1 MRIPLRIIRTQLPR
15 REAVAWFVFGRSSV
29 EWLSALADW
38 NVPLE
43 SVLFRIVP
51 RSAGDR
57 TPIGVLVTFECR
69 ASANGSATTGGP
81 IGIPY
86 GCLARRLFLP
96 VDADIWP
103 QVTESDLSALLV
115 DDSDYV
121 FHASIGL
128 IRYEAADR
136 MRAVDL
142 IEAAVPVRSQWAEA
156 VPGIA
161 ITTRLFSIEPTVRQ
175 SADEILQQAG
185 QDIGNQGDSLQ
196 DLPPAPG
203 EGIAGQLYQLTRP
216 LRNAWK
222 SLTRP
227 KQPKAHLPVSPKQ
240 ELRPGTGKAV
250 PEGNGWLGWIG
261 MAIAPLAAAGG
272 LLSKAIPKSI
282 IDQGAR
288 LREVDRLLH
297 LLQNDPDSGLRF
309 ALPMG
314 GEAAGRGVAAPS
326 NQLLARNTDF
336 GLAKLIGGGPVDPWA
351 IPPNQQF
358 QLIQMYRELAAR
370 EIRLG
375 RHRRAA
381 YIFAE
386 LLGDLAAAANA
397 LEAGLHFREAATLF
411 RDRLKRPL
419 DAARCLE
426 RGGLLNDA
434 AALYLE
440 LGMIENAADLYLRLE
455 QREEAERLLRN
466 WIDQLVDHGHHLK
479 ASTVLETKLRD
490 VDGALTVLDAGWN
503 RQTDEAE
510 TCLTN
515 WFTLLGQHGRQ
526 DDARRR
532 LAHLRHPGTSGP
544 QVPALARVLST
555 VARGHVSQAVRDDA
569 ADTARIVVARE
580 LPSASVQETKGLLN
594 AIAQLALH
602 DRLLTRDCNRFV
614 TLKEQANRRQIA
626 SPNLRPA
633 GITSVRNFE
642 LEGIG
647 IQWKSAKS
655 NSEAMYAVGHTQGGL
670 VLRRISWLTTWI
682 QNHQSI
688 YWGNVSPDR
697 QILLEVPHG
706 RSNQVLIHVVGESPL
721 TSRTFIGG
729 ATVSGVEHAGSPSWA
744 TTSTVALAYSDGGAF
759 GWRVRSVFGT
769 LELAGFGPNS
779 DEVTNGLLRLS
790 VTEENLANLPVTICA
805 TAKPVRIGVGQVICR
820 PLFSSES
827 SMSATAD
834 ATRLAEQFVEVDAII
849 HSLHNYRDSE
859 TDCVVA
865 LFDAGGVMVPEP
877 IQKNYRRPIADG
889 MISPTG
895 AFLGNGIFV
904 VAGDRDCRA
913 YSFAGHK
920 VRELGTV
927 SLEHPAV
934 AVTPTNAIGQFA
946 VLQSNGRVQVFLI
959 EG

>member
-1 MRIPLRIIRTQLPR
+1 MRIPLRIVRTQQPR
-15 REAVAWFVFGRSSV
+15 RESIAWFVLGRSSV
-29 EWLSALADW
+29 EWLSAIADW
-38 NVPLE
+38 NVPLD

-51 RSAGDR
+51 RNASDR
-57 TPIGVLVTFECR
+57 TPVGVLVTSESR
-69 ASANGSATTGGP
+69 VSANGGATIGRP
-81 IGIPY
+81 NGIPY

-103 QVTESDLSALLV
+103 QVTESELNALLV
-115 DDSDYV
+115 DDSDYMI
-121 FHASIGL
+121 HPSIGL
-128 IRYEAADR
+128 IRYEATDR
-136 MRAVDL
+136 KNAVDL
-142 IEAAVPVRSQWAEA
+142 IEAAGPVRSQWTMA
-156 VPGIA
+156 VPGTA
-161 ITTRLFSIEPTVRQ
+161 ITSRLLSVEPSVRQ
-175 SADEILQQAG
+175 TADEMLQQAG
-185 QDIGNQGDSLQ
+185 EDIGNQGDSLQ

-216 LRNAWK
+216 LRDVWK

-227 KQPKAHLPVSPKQ
+227 KQPELPPSVSPKP
-240 ELRPGTGKAV
+240 ELQPGTGNAAAA
-250 PEGNGWLGWIG
+250 GSGWFGWLGL
-261 MAIAPLAAAGG
+261 AVAPLAAAGG

-297 LLQNDPDSGLRF
+297 LLKNDPDSGLRF

-314 GEAAGRGVAAPS
+314 GDAAGRGVAAPS

-336 GLAKLIGGGPVDPWA
+336 GLGKLNGGTPVDPWN
-351 IPPNQQF
+351 IPPTQQF
-358 QLIQMYRELAAR
+358 QLVQMYRELAAR

-386 LLGDLAAAANA
+386 LLGDLAAAANT
-397 LEAGLHFREAATLF
+397 LEAGQHFREAAALF
-411 RDRLKRPL
+411 RDRMKRPL

-426 RGGLLNDA
+426 RGGLLNEA
-434 AALYLE
+434 VELYLE
-440 LGMIENAADLYLRLE
+440 LDLIENAAELYLRLE
-455 QREEAERLLRN
+455 QREEAERLWRY
-466 WIDQLVDHGHHLK
+466 WVDELTGQGHHLK
-479 ASTVLETKLRD
+479 ASTILETKLRD
-490 VDGALTVLDAGWN
+490 IDGALTVLDAGWN

-515 WFTLLGQHGRQ
+515 WFMLLGQHGRQ

-532 LAHLRHPGTSGP
+532 LAELRHRGMLGA

-555 VARGHVSQAVRDDA
+555 VARSHVSQTVRDDA
-569 ADTARIVVARE
+569 ADTARIGVARE
-580 LPSASVQETKGLLN
+580 LASAPAQEAKGLLN
-594 AIAQLALH
+594 AIAQLAPQ
-602 DRLLTRDCNRFV
+602 DRLLARDCNRFV
-614 TLKEQANRRQIA
+614 KQKEQANHRQAAALKRR
-626 SPNLRPA
+626 STEF
-633 GITSVRNFE
+633 TSVRSFD
-642 LEGIG
+642 LEGSG
-647 IQWKSAKS
+647 IEWKSAKS
-655 NSEAMYAVGHTQGGL
+655 NSEAMYTVGHTQGGL

-706 RSNQVLIHVVGESPL
+706 RSNRVLIHAVGESPL

-744 TTSTVALAYSDGGAF
+744 TTSTVAVAYSDGGAF
-759 GWRVRSVFGT
+759 GWRVRSIFGT

-779 DEVTNGLLRLS
+779 DEVTNGLLRLR
-790 VTEENLANLPVTICA
+790 VTEESLAKIPVTICA
-805 TAKPVRIGVGQVICR
+805 TTKPVRIGLGRAICR
-820 PLFSSES
+820 PLFSSE
-827 SMSATAD
+827 ATLPTTSD
-834 ATRLAEQFVEVDAII
+834 ASKLAEQFVEVDAII
-849 HSLHNYRDSE
+849 HELHNYRDSE

-877 IQKNYRRPIADG
+877 IHKNSPQRIADG
-889 MISPTG
+889 IVSPTG
-895 AFLGNGIFV
+895 AFLENGMFI
-904 VAGDRDCRA
+904 VAGDRECRA

-920 VRELGTV
+920 VREVGTIP
-927 SLEHPAV
+927 LEHSAV
-934 AVTPTNAIGQFA
+934 AVTPTNLIGQFA